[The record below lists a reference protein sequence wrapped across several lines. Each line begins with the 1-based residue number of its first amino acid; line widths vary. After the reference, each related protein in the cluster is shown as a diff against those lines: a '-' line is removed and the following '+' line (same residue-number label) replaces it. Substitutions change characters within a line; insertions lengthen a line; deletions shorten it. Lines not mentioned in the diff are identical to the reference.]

1 MTPSSEMFFPTLP
14 LPHVRAVILPR
25 PPSDILLAM
34 PSPKSNSRS
43 APFTPDDRQRG
54 AIEHVHGSMLVI
66 AGAGT
71 GKTSVLTHRIER
83 LVREGHAYP
92 HEILALSYTKNA
104 ANEMRERVRNLLG
117 GKEVNAATFHD
128 YCLDML
134 RRVHKDFG
142 VLDDKDLW
150 IYLRRRIRELHLEHY
165 VRAANVAQFL
175 NDLLE
180 FVSRCHDELV
190 TPEKYAQYVERLER
204 KEVPI
209 PRVAK
214 SKNVLDDD
222 EVLGRCREIAR
233 VFTTMERWLA
243 EENLGT
249 FSHMISRAHALLH
262 SDENVLT
269 EARARARFILADEFQ
284 DANFAQIQIL
294 ARLAGPGGNIFAV
307 GDPDQSIYRFRGAS
321 SAAFELFERHF
332 PQAKRVVLEK
342 NRRSTTPILR
352 SAFALI
358 DKNPPVFSHR
368 HSVDQT
374 QARRDAAFAYKRI
387 PLQSAREEES
397 ARTGT
402 PLPSPKVSAVVL
414 TTKDTEGPD
423 VVGFIRDA
431 QRKSRCRWSDF
442 GILYRSHYHRDDVVH
457 ELAEAGIPFVIESMD
472 ISDTPEARDLFACLN
487 AIVSSGDD
495 VSLFRVAALPRFRV
509 NPEELR
515 QVMRSIA
522 RDNREGQVVPLSAA
536 LDRVDGG
543 ADVLAAVQHTREE
556 IRDRNAKARAALDI
570 IVKQFALDASSPIL
584 QAALHFVSDWE
595 KKKVNKTTELEELVD
610 YLALFREAG
619 GVIPLEAQ
627 ESENAVRLMT
637 VHGAKG
643 LEFPHVFILRANS
656 GSFPCSYRETLVA
669 FPRELRDPDSVT
681 EADDQTLHKEE
692 ERRLFYVAMT
702 RARDSLHIYS
712 KQGKG
717 KLNKNPDGYMRELI
731 EEKSLGPWLAA
742 IPARGTQTSL
752 DIFAAASLAYPAES
766 QTNLWIELPVLAG
779 LHTRLSASAVDT
791 YERCGL
797 QFKLERDWRVSAKP
811 AAAMQYGAAIHRILK
826 TYFDSVNLGRAKTDD
841 ELVDLFRLDLAE
853 AKIQE
858 TYQHELYERQGIA
871 QLREFLAAA
880 RTLPSA
886 QVLHTEQSFE
896 IRVGP
901 TSVVGRIDRID
912 RRADGSVAI
921 VDYKTGKARDQESAD
936 ESLQLSLYA
945 IAAKE
950 KWGYTVGALIF
961 YNLEENVAVT
971 TTRNEAQLLG
981 ARSRVE
987 AAAQGI
993 ADGKFVARTG
1003 MHCNF
1008 CAYRSLCPEKE
1019 KRIPHRVESI
1029 AGRPN

>member
-1 MTPSSEMFFPTLP
+1 
-14 LPHVRAVILPR
+14 
-25 PPSDILLAM
+25 M

-43 APFTPDDRQRG
+43 VPFTPDDRQRE
-54 AIEHVHGSMLVI
+54 AIEHVHGPMLVV

-83 LVREGHAYP
+83 LVRDGHAYP
-92 HEILALSYTKNA
+92 HEILALTYTKNA
-104 ANEMRERVRNLLG
+104 ANEMRDRVGKLMG
-117 GKEVNAATFHD
+117 GKKVNAATFHD
-128 YCLDML
+128 YCLDL
-134 RRVHKDFG
+134 LKRVHKEFG
-142 VLDDKDLW
+142 VLDEKDLW

-209 PRVAK
+209 PRVVK
-214 SKNVLDDD
+214 SKNALDDD
-222 EVLGRCREIAR
+222 EVLCRCREIAR

-294 ARLAGPGGNIFAV
+294 ARLAGAEGNIFVV

-321 SAAFELFERHF
+321 SAAFELFDRHF

-358 DKNPPVFSHR
+358 DKNPPVFSR
-368 HSVDQT
+368 QLNAAS
-374 QARRDAAFAYKRI
+374 AYRRV
-387 PLQSAREEES
+387 PLQSAREEEAAGAGAQLLS
-397 ARTGT
+397 A
-402 PLPSPKVSAVVL
+402 KVSVVVL
-414 TTKDTEGPD
+414 TTRDTEGPD

-431 QRKSRCRWSDF
+431 QRRSRCKWSDF
-442 GILYRSHYHRDDVVH
+442 GVLYRSHYQRDDVVH

-495 VSLFRVAALPRFRV
+495 VSLFRVAALPRFQV

-543 ADVLAAVQHTREE
+543 ADVLAAVQGTREE
-556 IRDRNAKARAALDI
+556 IRRREAKARAALDI
-570 IVKQFALDASSPIL
+570 IVRQFALDASSLIL

-595 KKKVNKTTELEELVD
+595 KKIVNQTTELEELVD

-643 LEFPHVFILRANS
+643 LEFPHVFILRANAN
-656 GSFPCSYRETLVA
+656 SFPCSYRETLVA

-731 EEKSLGPWLAA
+731 EDKSLGPWLTA

-752 DIFAAASLAYPAES
+752 DIFAAAEASLAYPAES
-766 QTNLWIELPVLAG
+766 QTNVWFELPVLAG

-791 YERCGL
+791 YERCGV
-797 QFKLERDWRVSAKP
+797 QFKLERDWRLAVRP
-811 AAAMQYGAAIHRILK
+811 AAAMQYGAAIHRTLK
-826 TYFDSVNLGRAKTDD
+826 TYFDSVNLGRAKSD
-841 ELVDLFRLDLAE
+841 EELIELFRLDLAA

-858 TYQHELYERQGIA
+858 TYQHELYEKQGVA
-871 QLREFLAAA
+871 QLREFLATA
-880 RTLPSA
+880 RTVPSA

-901 TSVVGRIDRID
+901 TTVVGRIDRID
-912 RRADGSVAI
+912 RRPDGSVAI
-921 VDYKTGKARDQESAD
+921 IDYKTGKARDQENAD
-936 ESLQLSLYA
+936 ESLQLSLYG

-950 KWGYTVGALIF
+950 KWGYTVGSLIF